1 MKYFYSFIILILFLG
16 CAKNKTSWAAKAEIP
31 KEIKEEKFYTIL
43 QQVIDITEKNN
54 IEVYNINVTFTEN
67 QIYFFTSEVIEDCMY
82 GDYYQ
87 LPIKINQKDYALILR
102 NNKFLINHI
111 DLKDLKYVSDDQEIT
126 MICDIFDGLAFAYR
140 KNEIGEYQ
148 LIKVLHYDFLNDDFI
163 LGEDQEYFPKR
174 KFIMEEPEPEPPIEE
189 IK

>member
-16 CAKNKTSWAAKAEIP
+16 CEKNKTSWPVKVEIP
-31 KEIKEEKFYTIL
+31 KEIKDEKFYNTL

-87 LPIKINQKDYALILR
+87 LPIKLNHKDYALILT
-102 NNKFLINHI
+102 NNNFLNNHI
-111 DLKDLKYVSDDQEIT
+111 DFKDLKYVSDDQEIT
-126 MICDIFDGLAFAYR
+126 MICDFFDGLAFTYR
-140 KNEIGEYQ
+140 KKEVGNYQ
-148 LIKVLHYDFLNDDFI
+148 LKKVLDYDFFNDDFA
-163 LGEDQEYFPKR
+163 LDEDQEYLPR
-174 KFIMEEPEPEPPIEE
+174 IKFKMSEPGPNSPVEE

>member
-1 MKYFYSFIILILFLG
+1 MKYFYSFIILIFFLG
-16 CAKNKTSWAAKAEIP
+16 CEKNKTSWPANAEIP
-31 KEIKEEKFYTIL
+31 EEIKDEKFYKTL

-67 QIYFFTSEVIEDCMY
+67 QIYFFTSEIIEDCMY

-87 LPIKINQKDYALILR
+87 LPIKINHKDYALILT
-102 NNKFLINHI
+102 NNKFLNNHI
-111 DLKDLKYVSDDQEIT
+111 DFKDLMYVPELQHIT
-126 MICDIFDGLAFAYR
+126 MICYYFDGLAFAYR

-163 LGEDQEYFPKR
+163 LGEDQEYFP
-174 KFIMEEPEPEPPIEE
+174 IMEKPELVEE
-189 IK
+189 IQ